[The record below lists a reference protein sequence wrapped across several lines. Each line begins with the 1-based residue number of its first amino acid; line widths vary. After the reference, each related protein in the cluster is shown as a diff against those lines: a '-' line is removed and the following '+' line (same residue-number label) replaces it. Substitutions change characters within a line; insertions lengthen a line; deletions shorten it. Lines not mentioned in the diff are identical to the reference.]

1 VFLLRSNP
9 YSFLL
14 RRGIVWVVFLGVAIS
29 CIIIACLGK
38 RFDFDNSIRFGK
50 NSNFSDESNQLTD
63 YCMETDG
70 LAELKQIES
79 WIKKKQWW
87 FSLVYYLPQKK
98 VSTDTLRVDLIGK
111 LVILEVRKTIDD
123 VWWQYQCKS
132 DNEIKTI
139 FDSLQ
144 VKYEKKLQ
152 QKKQGK

>member
-1 VFLLRSNP
+1 
-9 YSFLL
+9 
-14 RRGIVWVVFLGVAIS
+14 
-29 CIIIACLGK
+29 
-38 RFDFDNSIRFGK
+38 
-50 NSNFSDESNQLTD
+50 
-63 YCMETDG
+63 METDG